1 MTSKLRYYK
10 FYSQSYDICCEN
22 LWQNGEESIKK
33 QFKETMVQLS
43 DSPLVLESDVP
54 HSEQTAG
61 EKRHDHCDHCAFRVV
76 AVVYVHA

>member
-1 MTSKLRYYK
+1 
-10 FYSQSYDICCEN
+10 
-22 LWQNGEESIKK
+22 
-33 QFKETMVQLS
+33 MVQLS
-43 DSPLVLESDVP
+43 DSPVVLESDVP

>member
-33 QFKETMVQLS
+33 QFKETMVTLS
-43 DSPLVLESDVP
+43 DSCGS
-54 HSEQTAG
+54 AG
-61 EKRHDHCDHCAFRVV
+61 VRCSTFRTDSRGE
-76 AVVYVHA
+76 AP

>member
-22 LWQNGEESIKK
+22 LWQNGEESIKTV
-33 QFKETMVQLS
+33 QRNYGQLS
-43 DSPLVLESDVP
+43 DSSVVLESDVP